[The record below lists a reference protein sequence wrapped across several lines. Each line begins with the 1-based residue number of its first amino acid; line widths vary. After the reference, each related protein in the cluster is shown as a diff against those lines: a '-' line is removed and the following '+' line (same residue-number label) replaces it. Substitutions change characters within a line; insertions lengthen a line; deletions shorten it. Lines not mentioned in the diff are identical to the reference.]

1 MYMQPF
7 FVILKA
13 EECKWAIW

>member
-1 MYMQPF
+1 MQPF